1 MEFLKLKQHI
11 SKINEHQ
18 KFLRMNL
25 ILLILVGSVFS
36 LAAQNTQQ
44 TLEEAFS
51 NSYELEKNGDF
62 AAATEPLK
70 KIYDESVYEIN
81 LRLGWLQYNAGLFD
95 ESIIFYSKAQ
105 ELKPYSEEARFG
117 LILPKAALGRWDEVI
132 SLYDKILE
140 INPNNTVALYRLG
153 LVYYGR
159 KNYDKAYPLFK
170 KVVDLYPF
178 GYDGLLMLGW
188 TSYFM
193 GNYNQAKVLFNKVKL
208 YNPIDA
214 SANEGLELIK

>member
-1 MEFLKLKQHI
+1 MEFLELKQNMAEI
-11 SKINEHQ
+11 KERQ
-18 KFLRMNL
+18 KYLRIKLALLFLMSG
-25 ILLILVGSVFS
+25 IFS
-36 LAAQNTQQ
+36 LTAQTNQQ
-44 TLEEAFS
+44 VLEAAFS
-51 NSYELEKNGDF
+51 KSYELEKNGDF

-70 KIYDESVYEIN
+70 KVFDETSYEMN
-81 LRLGWLQYNAGLFD
+81 LRLGWLHYNAGLFE

-117 LILPKAALGRWDEVI
+117 LILPKAALGRWNEVI
-132 SLYDKILE
+132 FLYDKILE

-153 LVYYGR
+153 LIYYGR

-178 GYDGLLMLGW
+178 GYDGLLILGW

-208 YNPIDA
+208 YNPGDE
-214 SANEGLELIK
+214 SANEGLELMK